1 MVSHEQ
7 PSSAIDAK
15 DFFDGDKGKQAIRDF
30 MDQHHEMLSQQGNF
44 LGGWHDPDS
53 GKIFLDISTNVQDRA
68 EAIALGQKNNQISI
82 YDVENGTTV
91 DTGGTGGLDSGT

>member
-15 DFFDGDKGKQAIRDF
+15 DVFDGDKGKQAIRDF